1 MIRDSI
7 FAFYTFMRTSKAK
20 GTFSIKLAAF
30 LAAGRSRIAILL
42 ILGTCLLLG
51 AHELDSYQV
60 EEFGIV
66 TTDELNVQADP
77 GEHGKLQKTLPRGSE
92 VKIMSHR
99 QGWLQILHNGDV
111 GFIPDNTE
119 FIKIVQREGAEP
131 GGNSEQHAEDLK
143 TQIDAVRKRAQHL
156 SQEIEE
162 GKEEVEAI
170 SRKETDIIERL
181 NDVELALNKSRKRTS
196 ALKAEIKELDNQ
208 IDTASTSYG
217 KLRAQVQTNQDY
229 VSKRLIALFKMHRL
243 GQFQLLAAAETIHE
257 FIQRKEALERI
268 LAYDEKIYTTLMNQQ
283 AEIKMVLARLQSHR
297 ENKNLRAAEYNNHI
311 QLMTQE
317 RSIRSRLLAEIRS
330 QKALELAAI
339 EVLSQSAKDL
349 DQEIISLS
357 NRIPSDEP
365 GTAEKSAAR
374 LSFYDFKGLLMMPV
388 NGRIVSLFGSYK
400 NPKYNVMNFRSGI
413 DISADKGEPIRSVF
427 GGEVL
432 YSRWFRG
439 YGNMI
444 IVDHGNKYYTVYAH
458 LEEAFKSKGD
468 NVETGE
474 VIATAGDSGS
484 LNGSKLHFEVRHH
497 GKPLDPS
504 KWLKK
509 DD

>member
-1 MIRDSI
+1 M
-7 FAFYTFMRTSKAK
+7 THHLHKKTH
-20 GTFSIKLAAF
+20 
-30 LAAGRSRIAILL
+30 IAILL
-42 ILGTCLLLG
+42 IVGTCLLSSV
-51 AHELDSYQV
+51 HELGSYQF

-66 TTDELNVQADP
+66 TTDELKVQADP
-77 GEHGKLQKTLPRGSE
+77 GEHGTLQKTLPRGSE

-99 QGWLQILHNGDV
+99 QGWLQILHNGVV

-119 FIKIVQREGAEP
+119 FLEIVQRESTEP
-131 GGNSEQHAEDLK
+131 EGHAEQHTEDLK

-156 SQEIEE
+156 SQEIEK

-170 SRKETDIIERL
+170 SRKEIDIIKRL

-196 ALKAEIKELDNQ
+196 ALKAEIKKLDNQ
-208 IDTASTSYG
+208 IDRASTSYRE
-217 KLRAQVQTNQDY
+217 LRAQLQTNQDY
-229 VSKRLIALFKMHRL
+229 VSKRLVALFKMHRL

-268 LAYDEKIYTTLMNQQ
+268 LAYDEKIYTVLMNQQ
-283 AEIKMVLARLQSHR
+283 AEIKVVLARLQSHKDK
-297 ENKNLRAAEYNNHI
+297 KNLRVAEYNNQI

-317 RSIRSRLLAEIRS
+317 RSMRSKLLAEIRS

-339 EVLSQSAKDL
+339 EVLSRSAKDL

-357 NRIPSDEP
+357 NRIPSDES
-365 GTAEKSAAR
+365 GTAEKNAAR
-374 LSFYDFKGLLMMPV
+374 LSFSDFKGLLMMPV
-388 NGRIVSLFGSYK
+388 NGKIVSLFGSYK
-400 NPKYNVMNFRSGI
+400 NSKYNVMNFRSGI
-413 DISADKGEPIRSVF
+413 DIKAEKGEPIRSVF

-444 IVDHGNKYYTVYAH
+444 IVDHGSKYYTVYAH

-468 NVETGE
+468 SVETGE
-474 VIATAGDSGS
+474 VIATAGDSAS
-484 LNGSKLHFEVRHH
+484 MNGSKLYFEVRHH
-497 GKPLDPS
+497 GKPLDPL
-504 KWLKK
+504 KWLKN

>member
-1 MIRDSI
+1 VLYFVEAI
-7 FAFYTFMRTSKAK
+7 FERIMTHYVYKKTH
-20 GTFSIKLAAF
+20 
-30 LAAGRSRIAILL
+30 IAILL
-42 ILGTCLLLG
+42 IAGTCLLLG
-51 AHELDSYQV
+51 AHDLGSYQF

-66 TTDELNVQADP
+66 TTDELKVQADP
-77 GEHGKLQKTLPRGSE
+77 GEHATLQKMLPRGSE

-111 GFIPDNTE
+111 GFIPDNAE
-119 FIKIVQREGAEP
+119 FIKIIQRQRAEP
-131 GGNSEQHAEDLK
+131 EVNAEQQTEDLK
-143 TQIDAVRKRAQHL
+143 TQIEAVRKRAQHL
-156 SQEIEE
+156 GQEIER
-162 GKEEVEAI
+162 GKEEVEAF
-170 SRKETDIIERL
+170 SRKETDIIKRL

-196 ALKAEIKELDNQ
+196 ALKTEIKKLNNQ
-208 IDTASTSYG
+208 IDTASTSHED
-217 KLRAQVQTNQDY
+217 LRAKAQTNQDY
-229 VSKRLIALFKMHRL
+229 VSKRLVALFKMYRL

-268 LAYDEKIYTTLMNQQ
+268 LAYDEKIYTALMNQQ
-283 AEIKMVLARLQSHR
+283 TEIKIVLARLQSHKGK
-297 ENKNLRAAEYNNHI
+297 KNLRAAEYNKHI

-317 RSIRSRLLAEIRS
+317 RSIRSKLLAEIRS

-339 EVLSQSAKDL
+339 EVLSQSAKNL

-365 GTAEKSAAR
+365 VSAEKNAAR
-374 LSFYDFKGLLMMPV
+374 LSFSDFKGLLMMPV
-388 NGRIVSLFGSYK
+388 NGKIISLFGSYK

-413 DISADKGEPIRSVF
+413 DINADKGEPIRSVF
-427 GGEVL
+427 GGDVL

-444 IVDHGNKYYTVYAH
+444 IVDHGSKYYTVYAH

-484 LNGSKLHFEVRHH
+484 MTGSKLYFEVRHR

-509 DD
+509 DN